1 MRVMNVVG
9 GRIMPQYSVNW
20 DVWRYL
26 LGNRRE
32 KKIRSD
38 SRRRNFG
45 RKGLRSVVKRK
56 ASKVDKHKKL
66 SSIEEK
72 KMMEKCEE
80 RNERENPQTQ
90 IVYCV
95 CFRSHFSLSTSIS
108 LRFFTIYNSIT
119 VSNMNEFEFEFEAW
133 THIDL
138 LSSSGEGMEKGFLSF
153 HINFLSFS
161 SKIQTSQTQKELP
174 PFPLRK
180 VKCKKNSESLLF
192 WYLSS
197 FGFLTTMSKSRR
209 NPSFVI
215 RLILNWEERKY
226 IKNALPRSRTYVCT
240 LYNLCRLQLKVFPIW
255 RRYGIISVS
264 RTVIFNYYILLSWTD
279 NWI

>member
-32 KKIRSD
+32 KKD
-38 SRRRNFG
+38 
-45 RKGLRSVVKRK
+45 KKRF
-56 ASKVDKHKKL
+56 
-66 SSIEEK
+66 EEK
-72 KMMEKCEE
+72 KFWEERLAKCCEE
-80 RNERENPQTQ
+80 KSIKSRQTQ
-90 IVYCV
+90 KTFKHRRKKNDGKVRGENSREKTHKLRLCILCV
-95 CFRSHFSLSTSIS
+95 LSLSLLTFHKH
-108 LRFFTIYNSIT
+108 FFTIYNSIT

-197 FGFLTTMSKSRR
+197 FGFLTTMSKSR